1 MDLTTTDALL
11 IVIASLLLARLW
23 QARQQHLAIE
33 RLIDAFAEMIS
44 DALHKES

>member
-1 MDLTTTDALL
+1 MNTTDALL

-23 QARQQHLAIE
+23 QARQQHLALE

-44 DALHKES
+44 DLLHRRS

>member
-1 MDLTTTDALL
+1 MNTTDALL

-23 QARQQHLAIE
+23 QARQQHLALE

-44 DALHKES
+44 DALHRES